1 MTSMPPSRPGRE
13 RLALSCVVPAYN
25 EAGHLEDFLH
35 ALHAAITP
43 LAAEC
48 EIVLVDDG
56 SKDATAAIAH
66 RMASQLP
73 LRFLKL
79 SRNFG
84 KEAALSAGIEH
95 ARGNAVL
102 LIDSDFQHP
111 LSLVPEMVRLWQSGY
126 DMVYGVIADRANES
140 LAKRWG
146 TGLFYRLMNRDNS
159 VQIPANAGDFRL
171 MDRKVVDALKRLPE
185 RNRFMKGLYAWV
197 GFQSV
202 ALPFVPDVRKSGT
215 STFNLHRLAKLAM
228 QGLTSF
234 TTLPLQIWSAIG
246 AAISLSAIVYGIY
259 IVIEAMVNDNSV
271 DGWPTLAAGL
281 MLFSGVQLLS
291 IGILGEYIGRIYAEV
306 KRRPVYVVA
315 EDDNHS
321 PLAPLPPE
329 PHDPAR

>member
-1 MTSMPPSRPGRE
+1 MSSLNPSPPGRE
-13 RLALSCVVPAYN
+13 RLVLSCVVPAYN

-35 ALHAAITP
+35 ALHAAVAP

-56 SKDATAAIAH
+56 SRDATAAIAQ
-66 RMASQLP
+66 RLAPQFPM
-73 LRFLKL
+73 RFLKL

-126 DMVYGVIADRANES
+126 DMVYGVIADRANEG

-146 TGLFYRLMNRDNS
+146 TGVFYRLMNHDNA

-234 TTLPLQIWSAIG
+234 TTLPLQIWSGIGAVISLAAIG
-246 AAISLSAIVYGIY
+246 YGIFIAVDY
-259 IVIEAMVNDNSV
+259 LLHDNAV

-315 EDDNHS
+315 EDENHS
-321 PLAPLPPE
+321 PLPPLPDDA
-329 PHDPAR
+329 HDARR